1 MVVDQVI
8 VVMVRPTRD
17 FRVELIEC
25 VGSLR
30 FREVD
35 RYFSDAHSANVY
47 AKQRAKELNAV
58 AFTY

>member
-8 VVMVRPTRD
+8 VVYIRHSGK
-17 FRVELIEC
+17 FKVELVEC
-25 VGSLR
+25 VGSIR
-30 FREVD
+30 FIEVD

-47 AKQRAKELNAV
+47 AEQRAKELNAV